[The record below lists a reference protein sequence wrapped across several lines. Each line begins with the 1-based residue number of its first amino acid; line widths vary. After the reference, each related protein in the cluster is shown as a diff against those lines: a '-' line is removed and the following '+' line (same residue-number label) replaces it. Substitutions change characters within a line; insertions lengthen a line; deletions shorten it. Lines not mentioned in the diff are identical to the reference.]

1 MQISQRELDLFD
13 KLNPSTSVSPDYFL
27 QRILRLAIVMNQ
39 QVQDDLN
46 TATGRGV
53 SVLAPPTEAALVKR
67 VDQIMSG
74 LRDSI
79 SGRSKVPLWTPALL
93 RPIKQGL

>member
-1 MQISQRELDLFD
+1 
-13 KLNPSTSVSPDYFL
+13 
-27 QRILRLAIVMNQ
+27 
-39 QVQDDLN
+39 
-46 TATGRGV
+46 
-53 SVLAPPTEAALVKR
+53 LVKR